1 MVPEG
6 TNMFELLIL
15 YVENTCE
22 ALDLDCPSMSRVGKR
37 HASSCTVVDWSSVN
51 CTVEVV
57 FSSGGCSLEVPFQC
71 ARLTLGLYEA
81 ASFWLDVPTV
91 GLYLVCKAGLSR
103 LLPIYS
109 R

>member
-1 MVPEG
+1 M
-6 TNMFELLIL
+6 
-15 YVENTCE
+15 
-22 ALDLDCPSMSRVGKR
+22 
-37 HASSCTVVDWSSVN
+37 N
-51 CTVEVV
+51 CTFEVV

-103 LLPIYS
+103 LLPFILDS
-109 R
+109 LEVFGSPLWHAPV